1 MALADKKLM
10 GSAFP
15 GCGYK
20 YASPHV
26 YCGQCGSGTE
36 WFDLPEIGTIHC
48 HSVSKY
54 GGGTFLEEA
63 PFSLILVE
71 FAGVDSYLMSEYRS
85 KEILDLKRLKKE
97 KERAGIDLVNDAEY
111 NKKGA
116 ERDY

>member
-85 KEILDLKRLKKE
+85 KEILDLKRLKTE